1 MTTAVILRQRLY
13 LIFDW
18 YRRMVNQKNGM
29 LEYLYVPQTDEFVHE
44 NCPIR
49 DIASVWDAELL
60 GEFLD
65 RQGLRPMI
73 SKSLGHFGDYVVK
86 RDDYLIL
93 DSARLGEASSIA
105 HSAFMMLALLHAPS
119 PRNSSG
125 TQKIKGLAEGIV
137 DQQRPDGSYKIYFED
152 VPDHGEELYAGEA
165 MLALLE
171 GYRHS
176 HDTRYLQSAERAFA
190 SYDSEYFQR
199 GCVSDDAL
207 TFFANWQSQACR
219 LLFQFAPAAALKRGV
234 ARFIFQMHD
243 QIIGSGF
250 YRDVER
256 RPEQQVSVE
265 VACALE
271 GMNDAYAVA
280 RELGDER
287 VDHYRG
293 CICAGLKYLL
303 RLQSTKNGTAR
314 EHGGF
319 GISFSERAQRIDI
332 TGHAASALMKSIENA
347 IECGGTKMTS
357 DE

>member
-1 MTTAVILRQRLY
+1 MTTAVILRQRLH

-29 LEYLYVPQTDEFVHE
+29 LEYLYVPQTDEFIRE

-49 DIASVWDAELL
+49 DIASVWNAELL

-65 RQGLRPMI
+65 RQELRPMI
-73 SKSLGHFGDYVVK
+73 AKSLGHFGDYVVK
-86 RDDYLIL
+86 RYDYLIL
-93 DSARLGEASSIA
+93 NSAQLDEPSSIA
-105 HSAFMMLALLHAPS
+105 HSAFMILALLHAPP

-125 TQKIKGLAEGIV
+125 TQNIKGLADGIV
-137 DQQRPDGSYKIYFED
+137 DLQRPDGSYKICFED

-171 GYRHS
+171 SYGQL
-176 HDTRYLQSAERAFA
+176 HDGRYLQSAERAFA
-190 SYDSEYFQR
+190 YYDSEYFQR

-243 QIIGSGF
+243 QIVGSGF
-250 YRDVER
+250 YRGVDR
-256 RPEQQVSVE
+256 RPDQQISVE

-271 GMNDAYAVA
+271 GLNDAYAVA
-280 RELGDER
+280 RQLGDER
-287 VDHYRG
+287 LEHCRG
-293 CICAGLKYLL
+293 YICAGLKYLL
-303 RLQSTKNGTAR
+303 RLQSTKDGTGK

-319 GISFSERAQRIDI
+319 GVSFSERAQRIDI
-332 TGHAASALMKSIENA
+332 TGHAASAFMKSIENV
-347 IECGGTKMTS
+347 IECGETKITS